1 MLRVE
6 DRGLVQGRK
15 WVQPP
20 EDIVKFQSH
29 LQLEAPKTQA
39 EQTVLHCVKD

>member
-20 EDIVKFQSH
+20 EDIVKSH